1 MQNKSVTVFLCKH
14 GRDCRGGE
22 ALLLGEVPELVEGP
36 TPVVMEPKGGSRN
49 EVSSDPGK
57 PFAKKTAAKK
67 FSKYSLCCIKTKI
80 LL

>member
-1 MQNKSVTVFLCKH
+1 MSLFFYASTAGIVGAAKP
-14 GRDCRGGE
+14 
-22 ALLLGEVPELVEGP
+22 LLLGEVPELVEGP

-49 EVSSDPGK
+49 EVSIDPGK
-57 PFAKKTAAKK
+57 PLAKKTAAKK